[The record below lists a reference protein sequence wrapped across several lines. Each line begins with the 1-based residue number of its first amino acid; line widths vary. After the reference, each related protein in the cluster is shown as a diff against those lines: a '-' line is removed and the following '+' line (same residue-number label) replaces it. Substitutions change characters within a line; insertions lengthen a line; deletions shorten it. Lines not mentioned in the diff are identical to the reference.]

1 MSEEWPP
8 RISFWRRPAL
18 IGLTFLHPTQA
29 TRECISYVRSDTGG
43 FYGKSIRQIRRGFA
57 EALGWVTVMFLLGGG
72 IGHGLAEV
80 YGKSERGAVVVGALG
95 GLILLWATLAVQGWS
110 IQSLDGDTPPEQINQ
125 WLYRGLSLCGT
136 LLAVI
141 AASWS
146 YFAPGP

>member
-43 FYGKSIRQIRRGFA
+43 FYGKSIRQIDAVSPKPSAGLQSCSCSA
-57 EALGWVTVMFLLGGG
+57 AA

-95 GLILLWATLAVQGWS
+95 GLDSAVGHAS
-110 IQSLDGDTPPEQINQ
+110 GAGLEHPEPRWRHTARADQPVA
-125 WLYRGLSLCGT
+125 LSRFIAVRHAF
-136 LLAVI
+136 AVI